1 MNWKIFHRGLGRAMV
16 CAFVAMITASTA
28 SAAEDSGC
36 LIEPSADVKLGVPA
50 DGVLELLLVERG
62 DEIKRGQLLGRFN
75 TGVEVAQARIL
86 ATKVGFGERKLKRNQ
101 DLKERQLIAPQELD
115 ELETNMRVAQFELAE
130 IEERL
135 KLRSMSAPFDGVV
148 VDVYFQQ
155 GSLVKQE
162 HILRVA
168 RLDPLYVELIL
179 PSQRFGS
186 LRMGQNV
193 EVLAE
198 LDNRR
203 LSGRIVSI
211 DRVIDASSGSF
222 RVRLAVSNP
231 GYRIPS
237 GQRCQARF

>member
-28 SAAEDSGC
+28 SAADDAGC

-101 DLKERQLIAPQELD
+101 DLKDRQLIAPQELD

-193 EVLAE
+193 EVIAE
-198 LDNRR
+198 LDKRR

-231 GYRIPS
+231 GHRIPS